1 MFFCFLFHCN
11 KIGGCWLIVELNF
24 SILCSSLRPPTPLCI
39 QVVYELEPL
48 NDAETEHA
56 IQTLQRQGSSL
67 NSHISSPA
75 RSPVGLGPGS
85 PSPGVSCPLPN
96 PASPPTDIQPFTT
109 DTKCQIPDRHLH
121 ASSPAMPVL
130 DVEPQGHDSA
140 GLQAYLSPCPDMT
153 CPFPDPY
160 SLPPV
165 LSPQVPFPS
174 YIWEPHSS
182 YAEAPVLSPQQ
193 YSADTVLEQHQ
204 CEWETA
210 ESVVQSVPTV
220 TVPISTPFLPPGA
233 SANAERVKGPNIES
247 LLELSDSKCIY
258 NGLNCGTLS
267 SRRSRYFPRRSATT
281 RNPKKRCRSAS
292 PKHSW
297 SKRRR
302 ITANVHIK
310 EGWTESVKP
319 ESDMTNPEG
328 CLSDKA
334 PFYSCP
340 ESSSICAGEPF
351 GVKQTF
357 TMFCVSAAQ
366 NFSHAPSQI
375 DMLGP
380 SSTSVSNQ
388 PLQPIWSK
396 AKNSDCPR
404 QSANF
409 SCSQDSQCSLSHSKT
424 AGADSFL
431 IPDLA
436 MLSSSSSDSDW
447 DCDLLSRLGPSSVAP
462 PSPAEQSCEVDKELL
477 HRPCTWM
484 QDSNYESRLHT
495 VLQPPTTGPSLY
507 REEMDSSGF
516 SRTVVKIVEVQH

>member
-1 MFFCFLFHCN
+1 M
-11 KIGGCWLIVELNF
+11 
-24 SILCSSLRPPTPLCI
+24 LCSSLRPPTPLCI
-39 QVVYELEPL
+39 QDVYELEPL

-67 NSHISSPA
+67 NTHISSPP
-75 RSPVGLGPGS
+75 RSPVGFGPGS
-85 PSPGVSCPLPN
+85 PSPGVPCPLPN
-96 PASPPTDIQPFTT
+96 PAAPPADIQPFTT
-109 DTKCQIPDRHLH
+109 DTNCQIPDRHPH

-130 DVEPQGHDSA
+130 DVEPQGYNSA
-140 GLQAYLSPCPDMT
+140 GPQSYIQHLSPCPDT
-153 CPFPDPY
+153 PCPSPNPY

-174 YIWEPHSS
+174 YVWEPHSS

-193 YSADTVLEQHQ
+193 YSADTVLEQYH
-204 CEWETA
+204 CERKTA
-210 ESVVQSVPTV
+210 GSVFQSVPAV

-233 SANAERVKGPNIES
+233 SANAEGVKGPKIES
-247 LLELSDSKCIY
+247 HLELSDSKCIR
-258 NGLNCGTLS
+258 NGLKCGTLF
-267 SRRSRYFPRRSATT
+267 SRRSRSLPRCSETT

-302 ITANVHIK
+302 ITANFHNK
-310 EGWTESVKP
+310 ESWNESVQP

-328 CLSDKA
+328 CLSDKVL
-334 PFYSCP
+334 FYCYP
-340 ESSSICAGEPF
+340 EISSICAGELF
-351 GVKQTF
+351 GVKQTL
-357 TMFCVSAAQ
+357 TMFCVPTAQ

-375 DMLGP
+375 DMLGQ

-388 PLQPIWSK
+388 PSQPLWSK

-409 SCSQDSQCSLSHSKT
+409 LCSQDSQCSLSHSKT

-436 MLSSSSSDSDW
+436 MLSSPSSDSDW
-447 DCDLLSRLGPSSVAP
+447 DTDLLSRLGPSSAAP
-462 PSPAEQSCEVDKELL
+462 PSPTEQSCEVDKELL

-484 QDSNYESRLHT
+484 RDSNYESRLHT

>member
-1 MFFCFLFHCN
+1 M
-11 KIGGCWLIVELNF
+11 GECWVIVELYI

-39 QVVYELEPL
+39 QDVCELEPL
-48 NDAETEHA
+48 NDAEAEHA

-67 NSHISSPA
+67 NTHISSPA

-96 PASPPTDIQPFTT
+96 PASPPADIQPSTT
-109 DTKCQIPDRHLH
+109 DTNCQIPDRPPH

-130 DVEPQGHDSA
+130 DVEPPGCDSA
-140 GLQAYLSPCPDMT
+140 GLQSYIQRLSPCPDT
-153 CPFPDPY
+153 PCPSPDPY

-165 LSPQVPFPS
+165 LSPQVPFPA
-174 YIWEPHSS
+174 YVWEPHSS
-182 YAEAPVLSPQQ
+182 YAEVPVLSPHK
-193 YSADTVLEQHQ
+193 YSADTVLEQHH
-204 CEWETA
+204 CERETSG
-210 ESVVQSVPTV
+210 SVFQSVPAV

-247 LLELSDSKCIY
+247 LSELRDSKCVR
-258 NGLNCGTLS
+258 NGWKCDTLFL
-267 SRRSRYFPRRSATT
+267 RRSRSLPRWSATS

-302 ITANVHIK
+302 ITAEFHNK
-310 EGWTESVKP
+310 ESWNKSVKP

-328 CLSDKA
+328 WLSDKV

-340 ESSSICAGEPF
+340 EISSICAGEPF
-351 GVKQTF
+351 GVKQTLA
-357 TMFCVSAAQ
+357 MFGVPSAH
-366 NFSHAPSQI
+366 NFSHAPGQI
-375 DMLGP
+375 DMLGQ
-380 SSTSVSNQ
+380 SSTSVSHQPSQ
-388 PLQPIWSK
+388 PLCSA
-396 AKNSDCPR
+396 AKNSDCSH
-404 QSANF
+404 QSAN
-409 SCSQDSQCSLSHSKT
+409 SLCSQDSQCPPSHSKT
-424 AGADSFL
+424 VGADSFL
-431 IPDLA
+431 LPDLA
-436 MLSSSSSDSDW
+436 MLSSPSSDSDW

-462 PSPAEQSCEVDKELL
+462 PVPTEQSCEVDKELL

-484 QDSNYESRLHT
+484 QDSSYESRLHT
-495 VLQPPTTGPSLY
+495 VLQPPPTGPSLY